1 MSKVHRGKGIKSL
14 PDKGRGKC
22 PLCRT
27 TGVKLLYE
35 DEIDEEKKNV
45 CKICH
50 AKIKHSKGK

>member
-14 PDKGRGKC
+14 PNRGRGKC
-22 PLCRT
+22 PVCRT

-35 DEIDEEKKNV
+35 DEIDEEKKSV

-50 AKIKHSKGK
+50 AKIKRGRN